1 MSSVPSVTG
10 TENSGLLELETGKV
24 AGGGGCVARA
34 PDGRVVFVRHSLPGE
49 RVMAQVTST
58 TSSFLRADAVEI
70 LRPSADRVAPPC
82 PSAGPGR
89 CGGCDFQHVSLE
101 GQRRLKASRLME
113 QLDHLAGLDR
123 AVDIEAVEG
132 DVDGLGWRTR
142 VRLGVDHEGRVGFR
156 KHRSHELEL
165 VTTCPI
171 AHKTVVET
179 GAFEA
184 RWPDVDEV
192 EIAVAPDRR
201 QSVVSIS
208 TARGATPEPPT
219 LGGGLV
225 VDGRVRRQP
234 GDVHTQ
240 VATHTFR
247 VSAGVFWQVHVGAA
261 EALASAVR
269 ADLGA
274 VTGDSVV
281 DLFAG
286 AGLFSVVLAHEV
298 GDLGSVLA
306 VERDRK
312 ACADAA
318 HNGRAYPQLVVKKA
332 SVTPQLIASGIGRPD
347 LLVLD
352 PAREGAGTA
361 AMAALAAHADTLRR
375 MVYVSCDPTSFGRD
389 AAVLLAAGWTLA
401 SLRAY
406 DLFPMTEQVELVA
419 GFDPPG

>member
-1 MSSVPSVTG
+1 MDSAEDTG
-10 TENSGLLELETGKV
+10 RLELETGNL

-49 RVMAQVTST
+49 RVVAQVTST

-70 LRPSADRVAPPC
+70 LRPSVDRVEPPC

-101 GQRRLKASRLME
+101 GQRRLKASRLAE
-113 QLDHLAGLDR
+113 QLAHLTGLEREID
-123 AVDIEAVEG
+123 VEAVVG
-132 DVDGLGWRTR
+132 DVNGLGWRTR

-165 VTTCPI
+165 VESCPI
-171 AHKTVVET
+171 AHPAVL
-179 GAFEA
+179 GHRGLRAL
-184 RWPDVDEV
+184 WPGVDEL

-201 QSVVSIS
+201 QSVVSVVTTREA
-208 TARGATPEPPT
+208 TADLPALP
-219 LGGGLV
+219 GGLV
-225 VDGRVRRQP
+225 VDGRVRQQP

-240 VATHTFR
+240 VAAHTFR

-281 DLFAG
+281 DLYAG

-298 GDLGSVLA
+298 GEVGSVLA

-312 ACADAA
+312 ACADAE
-318 HNGRAYPQLVVKKA
+318 HNGRAYPQLAVKKA
-332 SVTPQLIASGIGRPD
+332 SITPRPRCLGHRSAGSARARPGPGR
-347 LLVLD
+347 
-352 PAREGAGTA
+352 
-361 AMAALAAHADTLRR
+361 RR
-375 MVYVSCDPTSFGRD
+375 
-389 AAVLLAAGWTLA
+389 
-401 SLRAY
+401 
-406 DLFPMTEQVELVA
+406 
-419 GFDPPG
+419 